1 MEPAQLPA
9 QKGALPP
16 HPVTPPPLEGL
27 FGGRLGPGLLASPPA
42 PGPFWDERT
51 LQLWHLLRLPW
62 ASPESCQGIASLPLS
77 PEKETARAW
86 WAAVYGVAQ
95 SDTTEAT

>member
-9 QKGALPP
+9 HKGALPP